1 MVKPPAKP
9 VRATK
14 DTLSQFVP
22 WEIGDPVPPWLRD
35 HLDIN
40 VIKEIGVA
48 QIRTQRQILEVRLK
62 AAQDLE
68 KLIAKR

>member
-1 MVKPPAKP
+1 MVKPPSKP
-9 VRATK
+9 IKATK
-14 DTLSQFVP
+14 DTLTPFVP

-68 KLIAKR
+68 KLISKR

>member
-1 MVKPPAKP
+1 MGKPPTPKP
-9 VRATK
+9 ASK
-14 DTLSQFVP
+14 ATLSQFMP

-40 VIKEIGVA
+40 VIKELGAA

-62 AAQDLE
+62 AAQEME
-68 KLIAKR
+68 KLVTKR